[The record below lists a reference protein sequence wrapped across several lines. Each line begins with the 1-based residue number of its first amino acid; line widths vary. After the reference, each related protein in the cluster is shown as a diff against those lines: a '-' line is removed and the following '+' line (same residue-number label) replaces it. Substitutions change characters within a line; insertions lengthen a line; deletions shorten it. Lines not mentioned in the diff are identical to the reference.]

1 MYGRMA
7 ATTVLPAAVLLVL
20 ACARGAGGSSVGPP
34 CSPALARQLSRN
46 FNRYARMS
54 HTNASSLPA
63 YLATHGVLVSQC
75 MNPPSCVVPTPPGYH
90 LSGSWISAV
99 QAKDGGD
106 ITDLHAIHSAI
117 GSVVDLTKVNITC
130 SFPSDGATATRDG
143 RGCGPQSQDP
153 WFGSE
158 GASAR
163 LDPNKNQQL
172 RASYSSLLRQKL
184 GPGATWR
191 NLSCLSPMP
200 PLLPAVTDTNNLL
213 NWSSWGPRNARSM
226 QLCDT
231 FKRAPGGEM
240 MGVQS
245 MLSWFSNLY
254 SPILGHPLCLDPNPC
269 VGASGAHG
277 TCGANGMWEVRSY

>member
-1 MYGRMA
+1 MGTRRRAAGGRLQAGPSAPRARPAGICVRWPRPRASHHDTGHTARAAGVPTYMYGRMA

-117 GSVVDLTKVNITC
+117 GSVV
-130 SFPSDGATATRDG
+130 
-143 RGCGPQSQDP
+143 
-153 WFGSE
+153 
-158 GASAR
+158 
-163 LDPNKNQQL
+163 
-172 RASYSSLLRQKL
+172 
-184 GPGATWR
+184 
-191 NLSCLSPMP
+191 
-200 PLLPAVTDTNNLL
+200 
-213 NWSSWGPRNARSM
+213 
-226 QLCDT
+226 
-231 FKRAPGGEM
+231 
-240 MGVQS
+240 
-245 MLSWFSNLY
+245 
-254 SPILGHPLCLDPNPC
+254 
-269 VGASGAHG
+269 
-277 TCGANGMWEVRSY
+277 